1 MGAKRDRG
9 DNECVPPSSAQLGPP
24 LLRCPWCTD
33 GLLLCPWEAKD
44 SNVDDA
50 STGHAGEEDS
60 FICTNRAACPHNEV
74 LLQDWTIA
82 FSGIS
87 GRALLRHFYAA
98 LDAHLQSCKGRG
110 KCLTHTG
117 ARPVWSIVAERS
129 PLYAEPSA
137 ECWRLRECS
146 APVFYFLVC
155 EDCAVR
161 EFVC

>member
-1 MGAKRDRG
+1 MGIKRDRG
-9 DNECVPPSSAQLGPP
+9 DNECAPSSALLGSP

-33 GLLLCPWEAKD
+33 GRLLCPWEAED
-44 SNVDDA
+44 RDANGA
-50 STGHAGEEDS
+50 STGHAGEEDV
-60 FICTNRAACPHNEV
+60 FICTNRATCPHNEV

-87 GRALLRHFYAA
+87 RRALLRQFYAA
-98 LDAHLQSCKGRG
+98 LNVHLQSCKGRG
-110 KCLTHTG
+110 KGLMQSG

-129 PLYAEPSA
+129 PLHAEPSA
-137 ECWRLRECS
+137 ECCRLRECL